1 MSNNFI
7 TMSKLRQILKMYSQG
22 KSKLFITETVGV
34 SRNTVKNYLRIF
46 HGLNKDFEEI
56 NALPEKE
63 LDELFKRQ
71 QTVRHEEEL
80 KELYAYYPV
89 AEKKL
94 SRRGT
99 TIHDLW
105 LDYEKEHPNGLG
117 KTAFYVHYNLY
128 KRRQAPSMH
137 IEHKAGEKM
146 FIDYAG
152 ETYPYLEADTGD
164 VKQAQIFAAVLGASR
179 LTYFEAIESQ
189 TTDDLILCCIHSLEY
204 FGGAPLAIVPDNLK
218 AAVIKA
224 SRYSPQ
230 LNQNFEGF
238 AKHYNM
244 AVVPA
249 RAYKPKDKALVE
261 NAVKLSYQRILK
273 HLGNDIVV
281 LTTVNE
287 RIKALTENYNNAN
300 FSGRDYSRRS
310 LFEESERATLQPLPP
325 LSYELRKSASLT
337 VFKTGHI
344 FFNPDKHYYSVPY
357 QYIGKKVKVLYSKSQ
372 VEIFY
377 KYESI
382 AFHKRVKSKFNY
394 TTEPDHMASQHKA
407 IMDWNPEKFLSQ
419 GRAIHADV
427 EQYLQHIFEK
437 KLHPEQAYRSCAGI
451 LSFARR
457 KGNESLRQAC
467 TKGLQVGRYSYK
479 FIESI
484 LLAGTEN
491 LSNEPDEEG
500 NMPSHDNIRN
510 DYQ

>member
-1 MSNNFI
+1 
-7 TMSKLRQILKMYSQG
+7 MSKLRQILKMHSQG

-34 SRNTVKNYLRIF
+34 SRNTVKNYVRLF
-46 HGLNKDFEEI
+46 EGLDKNLDDL
-56 NALPEKE
+56 NALSDKE
-63 LDELFKRQ
+63 LDDLFKRQ
-71 QTVRHEEEL
+71 HTVRHQQEL
-80 KELYAYYPV
+80 KELYSYYPV
-89 AEKKL
+89 AEKRL

-105 LDYEKEHPNGLG
+105 LDYEKQHPQGLG
-117 KTAFYVHYNLY
+117 KTAFYTHYSLY

-152 ETYPYLEADTGD
+152 ETYPYLDTDTGE
-164 VKQAQIFAAVLGASR
+164 VMHAQIFAAVLGASR

-189 TTDDLILCCIHSLEY
+189 TTDDLILCCMHALEY

-218 AAVIKA
+218 AAVIKS

-230 LNQNFEGF
+230 LNQNFELF
-238 AKHYNM
+238 AKHYSM
-244 AVVPA
+244 SVIPA

-273 HLGNDIVV
+273 NLGNDVV
-281 LTTVNE
+281 SLGVVND
-287 RIKALTENYNNAN
+287 RIRELTEDYNNVN

-310 LFEESERATLQPLPP
+310 FFEESERAALQSLPP
-325 LSYELRKSASLT
+325 LAYELRKSVSLT

-357 QYIGKKVKVLYSKSQ
+357 HYIGKKVKVLYSKSQ

-382 AFHKRVKSKFNY
+382 ALHKRAKSKFNY
-394 TTEPDHMASQHKA
+394 TTEPDHLASQHKA

-419 GRAIHADV
+419 ARAIHADV
-427 EQYLQHIFEK
+427 ELYLQGIFEK
-437 KLHPEQAYRSCAGI
+437 KGHPEHAYRSCAGI

-457 KGNESLRQAC
+457 KGNNALIKAC
-467 TKGLQVGRYSYK
+467 ATGLKVDGISYK
-479 FIESI
+479 FIEHM
-484 LLAGTEN
+484 LLGGLETLNDDDEN
-491 LSNEPDEEG
+491 DEG
-500 NMPSHDNIRN
+500 NMPSHDKIRGL
-510 DYQ
+510 YE